1 MGRPFIKTLEYR
13 VAADAVDKDPVTGAT
28 TGGVKFDGGK
38 LPVMSGAI
46 EYFPLALMA
55 VSGISLFGYQKYGA
69 WQGWRD
75 VPDGPRRY
83 SDALGRHIVQKDQPD
98 TTADTAKMADI
109 LKALGIKQ
117 PSTKLV
123 HMAQASWNALA
134 GLEKQVEKERDG
146 NQ

>member
-1 MGRPFIKTLEYR
+1 M
-13 VAADAVDKDPVTGAT
+13 VNADPITGQT

-46 EYFPLALMA
+46 EYFPLAIMA
-55 VSGISLFGYQKYGA
+55 VSGISLFGFQKYGA

-83 SDALGRHIVQKDQPD
+83 NDAQGRHIVSKDLKD
-98 TTADTAKMADI
+98 DTADTAKMADI

-117 PSTKLV
+117 PSTRLV
-123 HMAQASWNALA
+123 HMAQASWNSLA
-134 GLEKQVEKERDG
+134 SLEKQVEAERG
-146 NQ
+146 TT